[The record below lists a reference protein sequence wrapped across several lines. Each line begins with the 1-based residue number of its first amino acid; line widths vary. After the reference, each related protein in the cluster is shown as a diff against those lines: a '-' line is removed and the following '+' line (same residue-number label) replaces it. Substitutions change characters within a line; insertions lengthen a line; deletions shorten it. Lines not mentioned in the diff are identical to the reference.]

1 MMHNS
6 TIALRPLEP
15 TDLDVLY
22 KWENDAALWAVSDTV
37 APYSRR
43 VLWEYLENN
52 TNDIYATRAL
62 RLMIVNTDTGEPLGT
77 VDFLNFDP
85 FNNRAELGLL
95 IAAEHRGKGLGRMA
109 IDLMCDYARNHIGL
123 KQLYIYVD
131 TENKV
136 CLKLFGDY
144 GFEQAGLLKSWVK
157 RGTTYHD
164 TVILQ
169 YFL

>member
-1 MMHNS
+1 MHNDHI
-6 TIALRPLEP
+6 TLRPLEP
-15 TDLDVLY
+15 TDLDTLY
-22 KWENDAALWAVSDTV
+22 EWENDAAQWAVSDTV

-62 RLMIVNTDTGEPLGT
+62 RLMITSTSDGKPLGT
-77 VDFLNFDP
+77 IDFFNFDP
-85 FNNRAELGLL
+85 LNNRAELGLL
-95 IAAEHRGKGLGRMA
+95 VAPGHRGKGLGRMA
-109 IDLMCDYARNHIGL
+109 LDLLCNYARNHIGL

-131 TENKV
+131 THNNV

-144 GFEQAGLLKSWVK
+144 GFEQSGLLRSWVK
-157 RGTTYHD
+157 RGNTYRD
-164 TVILQ
+164 AVILQ